1 MDRDGPS
8 LVLKCAWN
16 LADIGPHKSLLFSLP
31 TTPTMAVVGTN
42 FTAAEGW
49 PRVDAA
55 HLAAM
60 IIETALFGLY
70 IGALYRMIGTF
81 RKGSKGSRAMF
92 ARAMF
97 WFSVLLFLCITG
109 NWVTELMILWRAFI
123 RSSDTTYS
131 FGPETGQDL
140 PSVVPYFEVNSP
152 LNVANT
158 IFYVLVTL
166 LGNLFMTFRLY
177 IIWSRRWWISVPP
190 LLLCIGI
197 AVSGLMTAVLFSQS
211 TANARIFETA
221 RAWITSYFA
230 MGLTCNLYSTCLIC
244 YQIFTSNTQLALFK
258 LEKVGSNKVP
268 YVFVQSAAVYSPL
281 LLISLISYALNS
293 NLVYISVAM
302 TNPVIGINFCLIL
315 TRISATS
322 SDNTVYVISDMKS
335 NTGAGAVT
343 VNRQA
348 TIAISTAVEKHVDG
362 AGQSP
367 DQNMD
372 VTEYGSIDPEEG
384 RAEMPYDSRVTRLLE
399 EGDTNPMRRHS
410 APQGWTD
417 GPPFRV

>member
-1 MDRDGPS
+1 
-8 LVLKCAWN
+8 
-16 LADIGPHKSLLFSLP
+16 
-31 TTPTMAVVGTN
+31 MAVVGTN

-49 PRVDAA
+49 PRLDAA

-70 IGALYRMIGTF
+70 IGAFYRMIGTF
-81 RKGSKGSRAMF
+81 RKSSKGSRAMLSR
-92 ARAMF
+92 ARF
-97 WFSVLLFLCITG
+97 WFAVLLFLCITG

-123 RSSDTTYS
+123 PSTDTTYN
-131 FGPETGQDL
+131 FGPETGQGL
-140 PSVVPYFEVNSP
+140 PSFARYFKFEVNSP

-166 LGNLFMTFRLY
+166 LGNLFMIFRLY

-230 MGLTCNLYSTCLIC
+230 MCLTCNLYSTCLIC

-258 LEKVGSNKVP
+258 LEKVGRNKVP

-281 LLISLISYALNS
+281 LLISLITYVLNS
-293 NLVYISVAM
+293 NLVYISVDM
-302 TNPVIGINFCLIL
+302 TSPVIGINFCLIL

-367 DQNMD
+367 DENMD
-372 VTEYGSIDPEEG
+372 ATAYGSIDPEEG
-384 RAEMPYDSRVTRLLE
+384 RTEMAYDSRVAELLE

-417 GPPFRV
+417 GPSFRV